1 MSDEKEPAS
10 VSEPTDQAIEQI
22 KQQRFR
28 VRVER
33 VVAVMQEE
41 QIDWRGIP
49 FLTPDGRIGV
59 RVMPVEMGRP

>member
-1 MSDEKEPAS
+1 MSDEQDTAS

-28 VRVER
+28 ARVER
-33 VVAVMQEE
+33 VVVVMQEE

-49 FLTPDGRIGV
+49 FLTPDGRIAV
-59 RVMPVEMGRP
+59 RVVPAEMGRP